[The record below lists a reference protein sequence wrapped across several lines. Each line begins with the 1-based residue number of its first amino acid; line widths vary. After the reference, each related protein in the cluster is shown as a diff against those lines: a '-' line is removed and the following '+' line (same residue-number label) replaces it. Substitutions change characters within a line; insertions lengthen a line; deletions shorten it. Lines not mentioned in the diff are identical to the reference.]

1 MLEKFFCIWFL
12 MIYINDWWYSY
23 YKDFCDKYYSD
34 IEWLML
40 DICYIVV
47 WFECWGGLLI
57 GLFYF
62 LKIKNSSI

>member
-47 WFECWGGLLI
+47 WFVCWSGLLI

>member
-23 YKDFCDKYYSD
+23 YKDFFDKYYSD

-40 DICYIVV
+40 DIFYIVV
-47 WFECWGGLLI
+47 WFECWSGLLI

-62 LKIKNSSI
+62 ILFFENKK